1 MIAPAEN
8 HEILPRACGAGD
20 CLMSHQIVECPGCL
34 TKLRVKESAKVI
46 TLACPRCGEQ
56 LAIDP
61 PEPSRP
67 PARPAVPSP
76 APQRPASKPNP
87 PQASTPAAPTRP
99 AAPAAPRATR
109 PAAATPPALKPA
121 PPRSSA
127 PARPERGASG
137 GSRTPAK
144 SQNEDWNSGAYDTY
158 GDYGNSAP
166 AQSRSSQP
174 TFMQK
179 NGLLIGIIGGG
190 GVGLMLLLIGGLI
203 YWKMRPAN
211 DLNAVTQTPPVPSDT
226 NSAENTQISPPI
238 VADAGTPPV
247 INPGATTVPPVIPPV
262 TSTPAPAPNAGN
274 VSAATNA
281 PVAVIAAN
289 SRKLRYEWKPGSEYI
304 YQFTIQEGEGD
315 GSSKT
320 TGVCSYRVEGGASKM
335 ADDEEGSGTGFVVDP
350 NGILATC
357 AHVVEGA
364 KRMEVNVGGQSYPA
378 TVIAVDAKADVAL
391 IRINAN
397 GLNALPLG
405 DSESVQLAESVR
417 AIGYPLSDVLG
428 TDVKVTTGTVA
439 GIVQDKQRGKRI
451 QIDASI
457 NPGNSGGPVVN
468 SAGQV
473 IGVASSKLSGSSV
486 TSVGFASP
494 INDLRT
500 LAATVSMQFTVTPKG
515 QELAGTEVA
524 RRVTPAVAYIRV
536 WGNSG
541 GRLHNISYTASFSE
555 SQQRSG
561 SRMGRG
567 FAMPPMPSFP
577 SHTSDQ
583 GKLVVNSLGEVLE
596 FSGKEQLPAVLGPV
610 GTFFLEPLDAHS
622 ETEWQTE
629 SETNLQRIK
638 RDDNSPFGGPFG
650 GRRSFGGPPGFPDP
664 FGRDREDEVIE
675 TIPASEKTT
684 YRVENTLNNKISL
697 AKSYEFTATRTNGEM
712 YMNIRGNGT
721 VVFDTE
727 RGMPSSMEFNTRI
740 QQKDGGNSV
749 DVPVKITYTLRSVEE
764 IQRERDQ
771 AEADRKK
778 QELEKSTPNPEL
790 VNEVLAQIKAQ
801 EGGSGAFVPLN
812 RLNQLAVVD
821 SRRDEVIRVMKNH
834 MSNSNN
840 IVKKLATE
848 VFCLYATVEHLPEL
862 RKVLEDKDG
871 LMMDARKRA
880 FQTIA
885 KVGTAEDYPTLI
897 SLISDSFIRTDV
909 KNALIS
915 IGPPIEDPILKQI
928 ESVTDI
934 FARNELIEVLKKV
947 GTKKSIETLEKLAKD
962 GHARHNA
969 TQALDAIRARM

>member
-1 MIAPAEN
+1 
-8 HEILPRACGAGD
+8 
-20 CLMSHQIVECPGCL
+20 MSHQIVECPGCL
-34 TKLRVKESAKVI
+34 TRLRVKESQKVI

-61 PEPSRP
+61 PEPVRP
-67 PARPAVPSP
+67 
-76 APQRPASKPNP
+76 PQRPAVQAPEPQRPEPQRPGSRPNA
-87 PQASTPAAPTRP
+87 PQAKTPAAPARP
-99 AAPAAPRATR
+99 AAPAAPRANR
-109 PAAATPPALKPA
+109 PAPASVPELKPAPVSKPA

-127 PARPERGASG
+127 PVRPERGRSA
-137 GSRTPAK
+137 GSRTPT
-144 SQNEDWNSGAYDTY
+144 QNQDDEWNSDGYDSNDTY
-158 GDYGNSAP
+158 GNTAP
-166 AQSRSSQP
+166 AAPRRPQQ

-190 GVGLMLLLIGGLI
+190 GSGLLLLLIGGLI
-203 YWKMRPAN
+203 YWKMRPVT
-211 DLNAVTQTPPVPSDT
+211 DLNPVAQNPPIASGTNPVDTTQSTPPL
-226 NSAENTQISPPI
+226 

-247 INPGATTVPPVIPPV
+247 VNPGAISVPPVVPPAAQ
-262 TSTPAPAPNAGN
+262 TPAQFPNGGN
-274 VSAATNA
+274 GSGAANA
-281 PVAVIAAN
+281 PIAVIAAN
-289 SRKLRYEWKPGSEYI
+289 SRKLRYEWKPGSEFI
-304 YQFTIQEGEGD
+304 YQFTIQQGEGD

-320 TGVCSYRVEGGASKM
+320 TGVCSYRVEGGANKIV
-335 ADDEEGSGTGFVVDP
+335 DDEEGSGTGFVVAP

-364 KRMEVNVGGQSYPA
+364 KRMEVNLGGQSYPA
-378 TVIAVDAKADVAL
+378 TVIAVDSKADVAL

-500 LAATVSMQFTVTPKG
+500 LAATANMPFPVAPKG

-541 GRLHNISYTASFSE
+541 GRLHNISYTATFSE
-555 SQQRSG
+555 SQQMSG
-561 SRMGRG
+561 RRMGRG

-596 FSGKEQLPAVLGPV
+596 LNGKEQLPAVPGPV

-622 ETEWQTE
+622 ESEWHTE

-638 RDDNSPFGGPFG
+638 RDDSSPFSGRFG
-650 GRRSFGGPPGFPDP
+650 GRRGFGGPPGFPDP
-664 FGRDREDEVIE
+664 FGRNREDEVIE
-675 TIPASEKTT
+675 TIPATEKTT
-684 YRVENTLNNKISL
+684 YRVESTLNNKISL
-697 AKSYEFTATRTNGEM
+697 AKSYEFTAIRSNGEM

-721 VVFDTE
+721 VVFDIE

-740 QQKDGGNSV
+740 QQKDGANSV
-749 DVPVKITYTLRSVEE
+749 DVPVKITYALRSVED
-764 IQRERDQ
+764 IQREREQ
-771 AEADRKK
+771 AEAARKK
-778 QELEKSTPNPEL
+778 QEEEKATPNPAL
-790 VNEVLAQIKAQ
+790 VDEVLAQIKAQ
-801 EGGSGAFVPLN
+801 EGGSGASAPLN
-812 RLNQLAVVD
+812 RLTQLAVVD

-834 MSNSNN
+834 MSNSNGF
-840 IVKKLATE
+840 VKKSATE
-848 VFCLYATVEHLPEL
+848 VFCMYATTEHLPEL
-862 RKVLEDKDG
+862 RRILEDKDG
-871 LMMDARKRA
+871 LMIEARKRA

-885 KVGTAEDYPTLI
+885 KVGTAEDYPMLITLI
-897 SLISDSFIRTDV
+897 GDNFIRTDV
-909 KNALIS
+909 KNALIR
-915 IGPPIEDPILKQI
+915 IGPLIEDPILKQI

-947 GTKKSIETLEKLAKD
+947 GTKKSIETLEKLAKE